1 MLTWLMSEAKGVE
14 RTLEGVARQ
23 LPLVNFASIH
33 TASLTFTQV
42 LYRLLA
48 NPKYTEPLREEVQVD
63 VVIKEKGWTKARI
76 DKMYKMYNFLR
87 RPGGSA
93 V

>member
-1 MLTWLMSEAKGVE
+1 
-14 RTLEGVARQ
+14 
-23 LPLVNFASIH
+23 
-33 TASLTFTQV
+33 

-76 DKMYKMYNFLR
+76 DKMYKMDNFLR